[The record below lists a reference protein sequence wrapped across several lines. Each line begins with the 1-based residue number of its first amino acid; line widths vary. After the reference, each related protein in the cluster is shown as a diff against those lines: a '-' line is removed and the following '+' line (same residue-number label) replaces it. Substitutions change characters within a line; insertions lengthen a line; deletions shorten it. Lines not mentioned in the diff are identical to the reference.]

1 MLYNINCRYTELQL
15 IFLDADMSEN
25 SYDKAIETFRSH
37 SGLLRTQ
44 QAIDEGIAPRTLYQ
58 MRETGAVVRE
68 SRGLYRLADTEPG
81 EYYDLVQVA
90 LRIPKGVICLISALS
105 FHGLTT
111 QIPHQVYVALPNDAE
126 KPRVEYPPIRLFW
139 LSPKTYL
146 AGIEDHELD
155 GIKVNIY
162 GIEKTIT
169 DCIKFRN
176 KVGLDVVFEAL
187 RDYRGREEFNL
198 DMLMD
203 YARINRVEKIIRPYL
218 ESIFYQ

>member
-1 MLYNINCRYTELQL
+1 
-15 IFLDADMSEN
+15 MSEN
-25 SYDKAIETFRSH
+25 SYDKAIETFRNH

-58 MRETGAVVRE
+58 MRETGTVVRE

-111 QIPHQVYVALPNDAE
+111 QIPHQVYVALPIAAE
-126 KPRVEYPPIRLFW
+126 KPRLEYPPLRLFW

-146 AGIEDHELD
+146 AGIEQHELD
-155 GIKVNIY
+155 GVLVNIY
-162 GIEKTIT
+162 GIEKTIA
-169 DCIKFRN
+169 DCFKFRN
-176 KVGLDVVFEAL
+176 KVGMDVALDTL
-187 RDYRGREEFNL
+187 RNFQNRKDFNIERL
-198 DMLMD
+198 LFF
-203 YARINRVEKIIRPYL
+203 AKLNRVNRIMQPYIEML
-218 ESIFYQ
+218 VTA